1 MRIFRFYHTVRYTR
15 PRRRT
20 HIESPDRDAQGV
32 PCQKRG
38 FPKASVASG
47 LRVSGCVVLVLVS
60 AAQRDSEAVTC
71 HAHEYIHA
79 KMTRVWGWG

>member
-1 MRIFRFYHTVRYTR
+1 MAYGT
-15 PRRRT
+15 PDLDDA

-47 LRVSGCVVLVLVS
+47 LRVSGCGLGTRVGCPARLGGGDLPRT
-60 AAQRDSEAVTC
+60 Q
-71 HAHEYIHA
+71 YIHA
-79 KMTRVWGWG
+79 KMTRVWGTG